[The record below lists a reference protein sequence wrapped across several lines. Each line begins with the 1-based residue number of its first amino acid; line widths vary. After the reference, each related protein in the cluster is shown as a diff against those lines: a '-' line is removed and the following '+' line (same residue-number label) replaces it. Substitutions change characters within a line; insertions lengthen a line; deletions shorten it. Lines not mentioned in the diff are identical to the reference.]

1 MLLVMARVRGEEVWA
16 RRCIRTA
23 LGAVEVV
30 QHDDGS
36 EAGMH
41 DLEIIYR
48 DWAPGAVE
56 ITKEPID
63 WSLME

>member
-1 MLLVMARVRGEEVWA
+1 VWA
-16 RRCIRTA
+16 RRCISTA
-23 LGAVEVV
+23 LGGVEVV

-48 DWAPGAVE
+48 DRAPGAVE